1 MSDRDRLG
9 RHRPDQA
16 GDHVAQRVPLARFG
30 AVRSDVLPR
39 PTVQP
44 LRARGHRD
52 QIAEPVSA
60 VHVQA
65 LGYGPEAVRRVQV
78 AVAPDRMLDPPAALV
93 VVGELELAQIMQI
106 AALRVQQLAEQALAD
121 HTENHHL
128 GAVVADVLHHHAV
141 PAGPF
146 GRFDQVPALVD
157 GDGHRHLSGGVLAGP
172 HRCEANRRVP
182 LPRRRGEHQIE
193 LLLLAHAAKVVG
205 AARITGGARPPG
217 TLDESLYLV
226 DFLRDDVAHGGDCNA
241 VDLEKILDVARSLM
255 ADADE
260 PDPHRLERRGRKQ
273 PANGTGVR
281 RRVEQP
287 VTCPQSSRAEG
298 QSQAGGGGLQE
309 LSAIGTITHG
319 ASSRI

>member
-1 MSDRDRLG
+1 MLEREPRKPVRLSGRDGLALSGAEPLG
-9 RHRPDQA
+9 GGAHRTGQPRSAPAVRAGRRGHRPDQA

-141 PAGPF
+141 PAG
-146 GRFDQVPALVD
+146 
-157 GDGHRHLSGGVLAGP
+157 
-172 HRCEANRRVP
+172 
-182 LPRRRGEHQIE
+182 
-193 LLLLAHAAKVVG
+193 
-205 AARITGGARPPG
+205 
-217 TLDESLYLV
+217 
-226 DFLRDDVAHGGDCNA
+226 
-241 VDLEKILDVARSLM
+241 
-255 ADADE
+255 
-260 PDPHRLERRGRKQ
+260 RGR
-273 PANGTGVR
+273 PAPSTRVCILSTFSGTMSHTAVIATPSILR
-281 RRVEQP
+281 KFWTWLDP
-287 VTCPQSSRAEG
+287 
-298 QSQAGGGGLQE
+298 
-309 LSAIGTITHG
+309 
-319 ASSRI
+319 